1 MSRRN
6 ISKKNFPTP
15 DPIYGSVIISL
26 LIARILKKG
35 KKTVAQTKIKNVFDI
50 IESKTGLD
58 PLKTIEKAIKNVTPI
73 VEVKACRVGGS
84 TYQVPIEVSGFRGTT
99 LSLRWILKAA
109 KNRSGKTFAI
119 KLANE
124 ILDASNL
131 IGSAIRKKE
140 ETHKMAEANKA
151 FAHFRYNIRS

>member
-6 ISKKNFPTP
+6 ISKKNFPVE
-15 DPIYGSVIISL
+15 DPIYGNLIVSL
-26 LIARILKKG
+26 LIARIIKKG
-35 KKTVAQTKIKNVFDI
+35 KKSLANNIIKNVFEI
-50 IESKTGLD
+50 IEKRTNLD
-58 PLKTIEKAIKNVTPI
+58 PIKTFEKAIKNVTPI

-109 KNRSGKTFAI
+109 TNRSGKTFAL

-124 ILDASNL
+124 IIDASNL
-131 IGSAIRKKE
+131 IGGAIRKRE

-151 FAHFRYNIRS
+151 FSHFRY